1 MSGACDQSKDVGL
14 ALRLLV
20 VPGPVIFVLVALLL
34 LWAYPINEARRV
46 YNIDRL
52 EKIRYNI
59 EHLEKNGYNTGRL
72 EKSRYNI
79 ERLEKIRENRVIF
92 AQAIV

>member
-52 EKIRYNI
+52 EKIREESEQKQNSPLPPDEYTI
-59 EHLEKNGYNTGRL
+59 DQSLSYESVMVTSTE
-72 EKSRYNI
+72 I
-79 ERLEKIRENRVIF
+79 
-92 AQAIV
+92 